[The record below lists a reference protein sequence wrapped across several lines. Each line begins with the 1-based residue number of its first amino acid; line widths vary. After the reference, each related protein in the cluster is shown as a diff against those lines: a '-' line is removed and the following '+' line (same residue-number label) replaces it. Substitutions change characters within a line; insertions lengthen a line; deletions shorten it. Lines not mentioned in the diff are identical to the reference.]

1 MVLPG
6 LFGPRATA
14 WISPALIAGTLLA
27 GAALPTSSRA
37 FQGLVFMA
45 LLTALGNAGWR
56 IARRLLPG
64 AGGASRVTAAF
75 TFAVA
80 LAALPATWLGHFGL
94 LRPAPFL
101 GIVAAVFLM
110 ARWVPL
116 PERSAAAL
124 EESPKDRGRLARAEA
139 AFLIVVALL
148 VAVSWGQVIKDNRY
162 GFPGYYSF
170 DDTYYHLTA
179 VATWHRHGDLRMVK
193 LAVGDSST
201 TFYPI
206 LAEIC
211 AWVFLAPFGD
221 SDFAARWAQ
230 LPFAL
235 ASLAAVAAVARR
247 IGASRRAAGLAALL
261 YAAVPEFFPELALT
275 AGNDHTAAFFTLAAL
290 DAVLELGRR
299 PRRGAA
305 VYAGVALGLLAGT
318 KYLALLYAAVL
329 ACVALVSLL
338 AQGRPRPSFKTLA
351 GLVGLAAALALA
363 TGGYT
368 YLRNAVTAGNPLF
381 PAPVSLLGLPGWESA
396 TLASRRLWPEF
407 AIDVPRF
414 LTARPDLLGPLF
426 PFILLPAALLAPLVA
441 LGRGSSWGHRIETAV
456 VFALPV
462 VFFLQFRYLMHDH
475 RGARY
480 IFPAV
485 ALAAVAF
492 TWLTDRAGERVG
504 PFLRVAVLL
513 AASRELLRPL
523 DLSSW
528 QLLFGAVL
536 VALAAF
542 WGGRRLPLSVSGE
555 RWRRG
560 AEGLAAVLLV
570 LAASPLGETVRKYQE
585 VKFRERPAALALDR
599 ATAEKGARV
608 AYIGWNQPYF
618 FFGGRLQNDVRIV
631 PRTADLAAQFYTW
644 GGSNE
649 FPFEGGLYR
658 DWRENVD
665 RLGIEYLVVLRTG
678 HGFGRQERSW
688 ITRHRRSFELFYRDS
703 LIEIWRVRTGV
714 ESSKK

>member
-1 MVLPG
+1 MVFPSPAAG
-6 LFGPRATA
+6 RKAA
-14 WISPALIAGTLLA
+14 WIPPALIAGTLLA

-45 LLTALGNAGWR
+45 LLAALGSAGWR
-56 IARRLLPG
+56 IAGRLLPG
-64 AGGASRVTAAF
+64 AGAASRGTAAF
-75 TFAVA
+75 SFAVA
-80 LAALPATWLGHFGL
+80 LAAVPATALGHFGL
-94 LRPAPFL
+94 LRPIPFL
-101 GIVAAVFLM
+101 GIVAAAFLL
-110 ARWVPL
+110 ARLLPL
-116 PERSAAAL
+116 PDRPVAVPEETAA
-124 EESPKDRGRLARAEA
+124 GRLARTEA
-139 AFLIVVALL
+139 ALLLAVALL
-148 VAVSWGQVIKDNRY
+148 VAVSWGKVLREDRY

-221 SDFAARWAQ
+221 SDFAARWTQ

-235 ASLAAVAAVARR
+235 ASLVGVAAVARR
-247 IGASRRAAGLAALL
+247 LGGSRRAAGLAALL

-275 AGNDHTAAFFTLAAL
+275 AGNDHTAAFFTLTAL
-290 DAVLELGRR
+290 DGVLELGQR

-329 ACVALVSLL
+329 ACVALVSLF
-338 AQGRPRPSFKTLA
+338 AQGRPRPSFKALA
-351 GLVGLAAALALA
+351 GLLGLAAAFALA
-363 TGGYT
+363 VGGYT
-368 YLRNAVTAGNPLF
+368 YLRNAVTAGNPFFPVPVHLF
-381 PAPVSLLGLPGWESA
+381 GWNLPGWESA

-441 LGRGSSWGHRIETAV
+441 LGRGASWGRRIEAAV
-456 VFALPV
+456 VLALPV

-492 TWLTDRAGERVG
+492 VWLTEKAGPWIG
-504 PFLRVAVLL
+504 PLLRMAVLAMIAPSPGWAAVVTLGVL
-513 AASRELLRPL
+513 AAARWPA
-523 DLSSW
+523 
-528 QLLFGAVL
+528 LFGGEWGKGPRARLLASGLATAVF
-536 VALAAF
+536 ALAAF
-542 WGGRRLPLSVSGE
+542 
-555 RWRRG
+555 
-560 AEGLAAVLLV
+560 
-570 LAASPLGETVRKYQE
+570 PLGGVVERYQE

-631 PRTADLAAQFYTW
+631 PRTEDLAAQFYTW
-644 GGSNE
+644 GGSVE
-649 FPFEGGLYR
+649 FPFEEGFPKA
-658 DWRENVD
+658 WRENVE

-678 HGFGRQERSW
+678 QGLGRPERTW
-688 ITRHRRSFELFYRDS
+688 ITRRRGSFELFYRDS
-703 LIEIWRVRTGV
+703 LIEIWRVRPAR
-714 ESSKK
+714 E

>member
-1 MVLPG
+1 MSMGIPR
-6 LFGPRATA
+6 LFGPRAAA
-14 WISPALIAGTLLA
+14 WIAPTLIAGTLLA

-37 FQGLVFMA
+37 FQGLVFTV
-45 LLTALGNAGWR
+45 LLAALGSAGWR
-56 IARRLLPG
+56 IARRLLPE
-64 AGGASRVTAAF
+64 AGGASRITAAF
-75 TFAVA
+75 VFAVA

-101 GIVAAVFLM
+101 AI
-110 ARWVPL
+110 
-116 PERSAAAL
+116 AAAMFL
-124 EESPKDRGRLARAEA
+124 LTRLVPRPGPAAPEEPPDDRGRLARAEA
-139 AFLIVVALL
+139 ALLIAVALL
-148 VAVSWGQVIKDNRY
+148 VAVSWGKVIQNDRY

-247 IGASRRAAGLAALL
+247 LGASRRAAGLAALL

-275 AGNDHTAAFFTLAAL
+275 AGNDHAAAFFTLAAL

-305 VYAGVALGLLAGT
+305 AYAGVALGLLAGT

-329 ACVALVSLL
+329 AGVAIVSLL
-338 AQGRPRPSFKTLA
+338 AGRPRPSFKTLA
-351 GLVGLAAALALA
+351 GLLGLAAAFALA
-363 TGGYT
+363 AGGYT
-368 YLRNAVTAGNPLF
+368 YLRNAVTAGNPFF

-396 TLASRRLWPEF
+396 TLASRRLWAEF

-426 PFILLPAALLAPLVA
+426 PFTLLPAALLAPFVA
-441 LGRGSSWGHRIETAV
+441 LGRGSSWGRRIEAAV

-462 VFFLQFRYLMHDH
+462 IFFLQFRYLMHDH
-475 RGARY
+475 RAARY

-528 QLLFGAVL
+528 PVGLAILLVARALFWAGGRLPSSLAGEWWRRGSGGL
-536 VALAAF
+536 AALFVALAVF
-542 WGGRRLPLSVSGE
+542 
-555 RWRRG
+555 
-560 AEGLAAVLLV
+560 
-570 LAASPLGETVRKYQE
+570 PLGETVGKYQE
-585 VKFRERPAALALDR
+585 IKFRERPAALALDR
-599 ATAEKGARV
+599 ATAQKGARV

-618 FFGGRLQNDVRIV
+618 FFGGRLQNDVRII
-631 PRTADLAAQFYTW
+631 PRTADLDAQFYTW
-644 GGSNE
+644 GGSVE

-658 DWRENVD
+658 NWRANIE

-678 HGFGRQERSW
+678 HGFARQERSW
-688 ITRHRRSFELFYRDS
+688 ITRHRRSFEPFYRDS
-703 LIEIWRVRTGV
+703 LIEIWRVRSPPVGV
-714 ESSKK
+714 D